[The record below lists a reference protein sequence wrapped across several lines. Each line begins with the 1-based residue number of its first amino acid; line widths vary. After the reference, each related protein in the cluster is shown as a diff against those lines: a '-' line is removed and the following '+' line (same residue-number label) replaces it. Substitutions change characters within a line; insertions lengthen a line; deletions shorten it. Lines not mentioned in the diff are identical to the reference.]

1 MAFLS
6 GTFYN
11 HGNSSLHLVRSMEV
25 TKDCIPARQTA
36 FICAISFCNEQD
48 IHFRRHHPIH
58 SSHLTSVPYHLLK
71 KKNPPHCLYLIT
83 IIPKCWFWYSL
94 TRKKDH
100 SKWFS
105 SIFYPQSLFC
115 WAQWKWIALI
125 LLGTSA
131 PCVNLHTR
139 CWKNQLPKIFIVKK
153 KTNKPQRSRVAEIF
167 IWRCITEQL
176 YQSSKVFRGLLAPC
190 SSTWAGRHHTA
201 SPGSAPSHS
210 LPTGHTS
217 QQLFPLKSLW

>member
-1 MAFLS
+1 MGIPAYIWLDRWRWLRTAS
-6 GTFYN
+6 RPDR
-11 HGNSSLHLVRSMEV
+11 LHLSVPSVSVMSRTYTS
-25 TKDCIPARQTA
+25 
-36 FICAISFCNEQD
+36 QD
-48 IHFRRHHPIH
+48 ITQSTAHIWLQCHTICF
-58 SSHLTSVPYHLLK
+58 

-100 SKWFS
+100 PKWFS

-217 QQLFPLKSLW
+217 QQFFPLKSLW

>member
-1 MAFLS
+1 MTETFTTGSELVKFAPRTAGARLCQWPSYQELS
-6 GTFYN
+6 ITMGIPAYIWLDRWRWLRTA
-11 HGNSSLHLVRSMEV
+11 SRPDRLHLSVPSVSVMSRTYTS
-25 TKDCIPARQTA
+25 
-36 FICAISFCNEQD
+36 QD
-48 IHFRRHHPIH
+48 ITQSTAHIWLQCHTICF
-58 SSHLTSVPYHLLK
+58 

-100 SKWFS
+100 PKWFS

-153 KTNKPQRSRVAEIF
+153 KTNKPQDR
-167 IWRCITEQL
+167 
-176 YQSSKVFRGLLAPC
+176 
-190 SSTWAGRHHTA
+190 
-201 SPGSAPSHS
+201 
-210 LPTGHTS
+210 
-217 QQLFPLKSLW
+217 KSVV

>member
-1 MAFLS
+1 MGIPAYIWLDRWRWLRTAS
-6 GTFYN
+6 RPDR
-11 HGNSSLHLVRSMEV
+11 LHLSVPSVSVMSRTYTS
-25 TKDCIPARQTA
+25 
-36 FICAISFCNEQD
+36 QD
-48 IHFRRHHPIH
+48 ITQSTAHIWLQCHTICF
-58 SSHLTSVPYHLLK
+58 

-217 QQLFPLKSLW
+217 QQLFPLKSVW